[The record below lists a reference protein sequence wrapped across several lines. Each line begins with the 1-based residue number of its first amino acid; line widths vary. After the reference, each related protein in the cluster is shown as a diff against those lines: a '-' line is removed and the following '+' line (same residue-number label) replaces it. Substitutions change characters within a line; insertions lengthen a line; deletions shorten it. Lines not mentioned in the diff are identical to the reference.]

1 MDKIDSTG
9 PGSFF
14 FRPDSP
20 LPNKEKDKKTKSSS
34 ASKSFLAFFPP
45 TSDSPNESSKFEGS
59 NSLPPNL
66 SDQELQ
72 DYLVPYI
79 DTIHQLGDALIKL
92 PSRDHITQYRRA
104 LSEFLQI
111 VSDQVYAQEEHRSMN
126 SLVNQ
131 KKFTLLTT
139 INKKLEG
146 LALGILT
153 NQATQL
159 QILSQVEEINGLIF
173 DLLH

>member
-14 FRPDSP
+14 FRPD
-20 LPNKEKDKKTKSSS
+20 LTNPNKDKEKKTKSTSS
-34 ASKSFLAFFPP
+34 AKTFLALFP
-45 TSDSPNESSKFEGS
+45 SSSESGMEPRLDGFGL
-59 NSLPPNL
+59 LPPNL
-66 SDQELQ
+66 TEQQMQE
-72 DYLVPYI
+72 YLVPYI

-92 PSRDHITQYRRA
+92 PSRENITQYRQA
-104 LSEFLQI
+104 LSSFLQI
-111 VSDQVYAQEEHRSMN
+111 VSDHVYGQEEHKSTKN
-126 SLVNQ
+126 LANQ
-131 KKFTLLTT
+131 KKFTLITT
-139 INKKLEG
+139 INKKLES

-153 NQATQL
+153 NQASQL

>member
-1 MDKIDSTG
+1 MDKIDNTG

-14 FRPDSP
+14 FRPDMTN
-20 LPNKEKDKKTKSSS
+20 PNKDKEKKTKTTTS
-34 ASKSFLAFFPP
+34 SKSFLALFPTTAEP
-45 TSDSPNESSKFEGS
+45 GMEPRLSEFGT
-59 NSLPPNL
+59 LPPNL
-66 SDQELQ
+66 TEQQLQEILI
-72 DYLVPYI
+72 PYI

-92 PSRDHITQYRRA
+92 PSRDNISQYRQA
-104 LSEFLQI
+104 LSRFLQI
-111 VSDQVYAQEEHRSMN
+111 VSDQVYSQEEHKSTKN
-126 SLVNQ
+126 LAHQ

-139 INKKLEG
+139 INKKLED

-153 NQATQL
+153 NQSSQL